1 MTTPPAP
8 PGIDVP
14 KVSAWLAANVPGL
27 EPPVA
32 FSLISGGR
40 SNLTYGFTDAA
51 GVRRALRRPPTG
63 GVLSTAHD
71 MTREW
76 RFISALADTPV
87 PVPPPLAYCADTEVT
102 GASFYVMGFVGG
114 TVLGDEAAG
123 RAFPEESRRA
133 AAENTI
139 DTMAALHRVDPHEVG
154 LSDMIRPGGYVERQL
169 RRWHRQVHASGA
181 DDLALFDEVHD
192 QLKARMP
199 EGGTGIVHGDFRP
212 GNLCYA
218 PDGTVTGVFDWE
230 LATFGEPL
238 ADLGWLISTW
248 AEPGDKLAST
258 PGPSTAPG
266 FPGRDAL
273 VARYA
278 DATGTD
284 VSDLPYYVAFNRW
297 RAACIGAGVV
307 ARYRAGVMGDDS
319 YDADARSGD
328 VTRQAASALAMIR
341 ELT

>member
-1 MTTPPAP
+1 MTNPP

-14 KVSAWLAANVPGL
+14 KVTAWLAENVPGL
-27 EPPVA
+27 EPPVE

-76 RFISALADTPV
+76 RFISALADTAV
-87 PVPPPLAYCADTEVT
+87 PVAPPLAYCADTEVT
-102 GASFYVMGFVGG
+102 GASFYVMGFVQG

-123 RAFPEESRRA
+123 RAFPEGSRLRA
-133 AAENTI
+133 AEATI
-139 DTMAALHRVDPHEVG
+139 DTMAALHKVDPHEVG

-192 QLKARMP
+192 ALKARLP
-199 EGGTGIVHGDFRP
+199 QGGTGIVHGDFRP
-212 GNLCYA
+212 GNLAYD
-218 PDGTVTGVFDWE
+218 PDGEVVAVFDWE

-248 AEPGDKLAST
+248 LEPGDTDMAST
-258 PGPSTAPG
+258 PGPSTVPG

-273 VARYA
+273 IDRYA
-278 DATGTD
+278 SMTGTD

-307 ARYRAGVMGDDS
+307 ARYRAGVMGGDS

-341 ELT
+341 DLT